1 MASSRPATSS
11 ALPAGSPRS
20 SCAAHRSAV
29 TARSSGLAAA
39 RDPEVL
45 TGGDSTAGRGQPA
58 SLSVRG
64 ISRYVTRVS
73 LFLTRDPPRSGRLR
87 LPDPEPAMTAVRDDL
102 CRDVRRAHA
111 LLPVAVDTAGPGS
124 GAGHERT
131 RLRKMSASVRD
142 AVGSWALIRIG
153 AARRAR
159 QGRHVGSVK
168 RVACAVGEV
177 RLPSGR
183 FTCICSVSPA
193 GHASLG
199 RAR

>member
-1 MASSRPATSS
+1 M
-11 ALPAGSPRS
+11 
-20 SCAAHRSAV
+20 
-29 TARSSGLAAA
+29 
-39 RDPEVL
+39 
-45 TGGDSTAGRGQPA
+45 
-58 SLSVRG
+58 
-64 ISRYVTRVS
+64 
-73 LFLTRDPPRSGRLR
+73 
-87 LPDPEPAMTAVRDDL
+87 
-102 CRDVRRAHA
+102 CRDVRLAHA

-159 QGRHVGSVK
+159 QGHHVGSVK

-193 GHASLG
+193 GQPAGEGSLTG
-199 RAR
+199 RRSSRPRLVTFPHIFRTGLV